1 MRKRFPVLAALAALF
16 LALTSCAAG
25 EGEVAGV
32 QSTPVR
38 TVRPVFTSTTTP
50 TPTVVPSDTPLPTA
64 TSVPTDTPLPPSDTP
79 PPTDTPAPE
88 APTEAP
94 TAELPSPTASPPPAP
109 PTATTAPQPQPTS
122 PPPPPTATPKPAVD
136 FRITEIVAFE
146 DGSLLSSGMHNV
158 YFTVLDA
165 GGAPLDGIIVEE
177 VNNQPTERVTTG
189 DKGPGK
195 AEFTM
200 WAGDY
205 RFKVVGNAG
214 GQAFSSETTHVL
226 SIVFQHAVWD
236 DLIAGGICSDAESC
250 LAMGPMHFSYRVTFQ
265 RTW

>member
-32 QSTPVR
+32 QSTPAR
-38 TVRPVFTSTTTP
+38 TMRPVFTSTTTA
-50 TPTVVPSDTPLPTA
+50 TATAVPSDTPLPSA
-64 TSVPTDTPLPPSDTP
+64 TPVPTDTPLPPSDTP

-88 APTEAP
+88 APTDTP
-94 TAELPSPTASPPPAP
+94 PPELPSPTASPQPAP
-109 PTATTAPQPQPTS
+109 PR
-122 PPPPPTATPKPAVD
+122 PAVD
-136 FRITEIVAFE
+136 FRVAEIVAFE

-165 GGAPLDGIIVEE
+165 GGAPLDGIVLEE
-177 VNNQPTERVTTG
+177 VNNQPTERVTSG

-236 DLIAGGICSDAESC
+236 DLIAGGICSDAASC